1 MEVRKIAG
9 SSCTK
14 PGSNKFY
21 MGTEVLPHV
30 LLTLMLFLQYA
41 RFKQTI
47 LSSMD
52 GGEKQNKE
60 KRTNS

>member
-1 MEVRKIAG
+1 
-9 SSCTK
+9 
-14 PGSNKFY
+14 